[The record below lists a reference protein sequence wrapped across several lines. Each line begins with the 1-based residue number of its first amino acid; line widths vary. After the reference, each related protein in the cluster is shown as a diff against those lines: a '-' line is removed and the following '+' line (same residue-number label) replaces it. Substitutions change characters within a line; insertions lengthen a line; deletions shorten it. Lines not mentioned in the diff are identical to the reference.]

1 MIFQKLL
8 TQMGYHADAPYSG
21 TEYDLVTGRMT
32 VYADSKPIRREEQ
45 TKGSARARAVYGDLL
60 SAAEALLAFVKTCKG
75 RTNKDNAKLASQIR
89 NLIEKWK

>member
-1 MIFQKLL
+1 MKKPPHWSSKGSIPFGL
-8 TQMGYHADAPYSG
+8 T
-21 TEYDLVTGRMT
+21 VF
-32 VYADSKPIRREEQ
+32 ADSKPIRREEQ

-60 SAAEALLAFVKTCKG
+60 SATEALLAFVKTCKG